1 MDQMLQIAKNLDPQ
15 ILNIILVIVGGYGIF
30 MSLQPTKQNADRSIL
45 TVGGIY
51 NEGNTCFMNSVLQ
64 SFASM
69 ESSDNNQTLEVKQED
84 PFEPFKKYIAQQISP
99 LAGVTFEQANIFSFH
114 YVIIVG
120 CRLSGTTKANWS
132 CRFSTQHSKTQQVQ
146 KA

>member
-1 MDQMLQIAKNLDPQ
+1 MLQIAKNLDPQ

-30 MSLQPTKQNADRSIL
+30 MSLQPTKRNADRSIL

-69 ESSDNNQTLEVKQED
+69 ESFT
-84 PFEPFKKYIAQQISP
+84 KYLISKSTESNP
-99 LAGVTFEQANIFSFH
+99 
-114 YVIIVG
+114 IIKES
-120 CRLSGTTKANWS
+120 LSLSSSN
-132 CRFSTQHSKTQQVQ
+132 HIL
-146 KA
+146 